1 MAGVAASANKTIA
14 ILLANPYSGR
24 RLKTIENI
32 AAIEGLDIAALF
44 IPFGKKWQYLEDMC
58 RAKGFDMVRQVK
70 KADYEAALAAV
81 NPTIVFSIG
90 WPFIVGDKVRRVGR
104 VGVRGLG
111 GCDVACS
118 RYVAGGKCAQ
128 PTFFASAYRV
138 SRLSNAT

>member
-1 MAGVAASANKTIA
+1 MLAGVAASANKTIA

-24 RLKTIENI
+24 RLRTIENI

-90 WPFIVGDKVRRVGR
+90 WPFIVGDKVRRVGL

-111 GCDVACS
+111 GGAM
-118 RYVAGGKCAQ
+118 
-128 PTFFASAYRV
+128 
-138 SRLSNAT
+138 